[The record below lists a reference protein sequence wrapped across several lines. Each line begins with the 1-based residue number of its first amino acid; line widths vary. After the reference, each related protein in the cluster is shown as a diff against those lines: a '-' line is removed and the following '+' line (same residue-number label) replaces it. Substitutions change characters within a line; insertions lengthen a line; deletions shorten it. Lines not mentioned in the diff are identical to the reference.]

1 MVNESNPSGGREFP
15 GHRFIATSEIVPSLH
30 LGLERDTNVF
40 EYPYGL
46 RMKDG
51 FLL

>member
-1 MVNESNPSGGREFP
+1 MNLTPQVAGNFP
-15 GHRFIATSEIVPSLH
+15 ATDLYQTSEIVPSLH